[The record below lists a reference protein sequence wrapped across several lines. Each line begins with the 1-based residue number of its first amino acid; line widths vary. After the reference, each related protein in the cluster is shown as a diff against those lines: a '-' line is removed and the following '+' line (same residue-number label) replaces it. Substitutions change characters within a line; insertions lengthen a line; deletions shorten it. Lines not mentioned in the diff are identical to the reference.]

1 VQLAD
6 GSRAQ
11 VRDRGPRN
19 APVLVLVHGSQASL
33 LTWEP
38 WASRLQDT
46 FPRGDAGYARPRS
59 DGRRDR
65 GALRET
71 YPERVTQL
79 ILLDL
84 VIESCTQKLSRNMK
98 SISRGLGSPNRA
110 LVKPLTVPTVAG
122 ALILLAGKV
131 KFG

>member
-1 VQLAD
+1 VVTLDVPGHDLTAPYPLATT
-6 GSRAQ
+6 SRMAWSS
-11 VRDRGPRN
+11 P
-19 APVLVLVHGSQASL
+19 SS
-33 LTWEP
+33 
-38 WASRLQDT
+38 
-46 FPRGDAGYARPRS
+46 
-59 DGRRDR
+59 
-65 GALRET
+65 ET

-79 ILLDL
+79 LDS

-110 LVKPLTVPTVAG
+110 LVRPLTVPTVAG